1 MKIKVLI
8 ADDNSF
14 IREGMRI
21 ILTTFGDF
29 EVVATVGDGQ
39 EAVDYCKAHEVDIAL
54 LDVRMPNMN
63 GVEATRRLT
72 EETKTRPLILTTF
85 DDDEY
90 ILDAIRYGAKG
101 YLLKN
106 NDPERI
112 RDAIKSVH
120 SGNNVLQD
128 VVLDKLK
135 SSMDLLRPEKERQA
149 AGGPQTEARAAGSA
163 QTGSRVSGD
172 LQAEAAAEAHQT
184 GEAPLS
190 GRGSAPA
197 LASPSR
203 VNESGSHA
211 GGALPFDRSP
221 FTDRELDVMSKVAQG
236 LSNKEISKELF
247 ISEGTTANYI
257 TSILNKTAL
266 EHRTQIAIYYLTGR
280 VR

>member
-14 IREGMRI
+14 IREGMKI
-21 ILTTFGDF
+21 ILNTFGEF
-29 EVVATVGDGQ
+29 EVLATVGDGR
-39 EAVDYCKAHEVDIAL
+39 EAVDYCKAHEVDVAL

-63 GVEATRRLT
+63 GVEATKILS
-72 EETKTRPLILTTF
+72 EETKTKPLIFTTF

-90 ILDAIRYGAKG
+90 ILDAIRLGAKG

-106 NDPERI
+106 NEPERI

-135 SSMDLLRPEKERQA
+135 STMSGLTPAKPQKEEVA
-149 AGGPQTEARAAGSA
+149 ST
-163 QTGSRVSGD
+163 SG
-172 LQAEAAAEAHQT
+172 LNPKET
-184 GEAPLS
+184 K
-190 GRGSAPA
+190 
-197 LASPSR
+197 SPS
-203 VNESGSHA
+203 GY
-211 GGALPFDRSP
+211 PFDPSP
-221 FTDRELDVMSKVAQG
+221 FTERELEVMARIAEG

-266 EHRTQIAIYYLTGR
+266 AHRTQIAIYYLTGKTR
-280 VR
+280 

>member
-1 MKIKVLI
+1 MKISVLI

-21 ILTTFGDF
+21 ILNTFEEF
-29 EVVATVGDGQ
+29 EVLATVGDGR
-39 EAVDYCKAHEVDIAL
+39 EAVDYCKEHEVDVAL

-63 GVEATRRLT
+63 GVEATRLLV
-72 EETKTRPLILTTF
+72 EETKTKPLILTTF

-112 RDAIKSVH
+112 CDAIKSVYH
-120 SGNNVLQD
+120 GHNVLQN
-128 VVLDKLK
+128 VILDKLK
-135 SSMDLLRPEKERQA
+135 SSLGESRIPPAPPINA
-149 AGGPQTEARAAGSA
+149 ALFTE
-163 QTGSRVSGD
+163 
-172 LQAEAAAEAHQT
+172 
-184 GEAPLS
+184 
-190 GRGSAPA
+190 
-197 LASPSR
+197 
-203 VNESGSHA
+203 
-211 GGALPFDRSP
+211 
-221 FTDRELDVMSKVAQG
+221 RELDVMSRIAKG

-247 ISEGTTANYI
+247 ISEGTVANYI

-280 VR
+280 TR

>member
-21 ILTTFGDF
+21 ILSTFGDF

-63 GVEATRRLT
+63 GVEATRQLT
-72 EETKTRPLILTTF
+72 EGTKTRPLILTTF

-120 SGNNVLQD
+120 CGHNVLQD
-128 VVLDKLK
+128 VILDKLK
-135 SSMDLLRPEKERQA
+135 SSMELLRPEKPAAGGAQAGVQTTGAIQAEAQA
-149 AGGPQTEARAAGSA
+149 AGVLPTAS
-163 QTGSRVSGD
+163 
-172 LQAEAAAEAHQT
+172 
-184 GEAPLS
+184 APLS
-190 GRGSAPA
+190 GRGSTAA
-197 LASPSR
+197 QASVPGAT
-203 VNESGSHA
+203 EAGSHA
-211 GGALPFDRSP
+211 HAGSGLPFDRSP
-221 FTDRELDVMSKVAQG
+221 FTDRELDVMSKVAEG

-257 TSILNKTAL
+257 TSILNKTGL